1 MRGEL
6 ISIDVI
12 KHELAK
18 RLDSLVVQLFPL
30 AKLDTSKH
38 NWCLGS
44 ISGEAGQSCRIAR
57 TATKLGWWKDFSSG
71 EGGDVLSL
79 VNRALQHRD
88 MVETI
93 KWSRAWLGLDGRM
106 SPEER
111 QRRERE
117 ADLATRRHAATERE
131 EREKRR
137 RAALRLFLEAEP
149 IAGTPAERYLL
160 GRDILFSRLGAW
172 PGALRYHPGM
182 RCPIEHQPR
191 PCLLAKVDGPDGH
204 LMTVHRIFLAV
215 HEDGRVTKADTK
227 NGGPLPDAKLAFG
240 PYAGGLI
247 SVWKGRTGKSLRHLE
262 AGEWVAMTEGVE
274 DALTIA
280 MVQPHM
286 RAVAAI
292 SLSNLQNV
300 TFPDRLGGLYLCADN
315 DAKPEPQAQ
324 FSRAKALLMARGI
337 IVREVR
343 PPPQFKDFN
352 DWARA
357 LRAEERRLM
366 QGVTA

>member
-1 MRGEL
+1 M
-6 ISIDVI
+6 
-12 KHELAK
+12 
-18 RLDSLVVQLFPL
+18 
-30 AKLDTSKH
+30 
-38 NWCLGS
+38 
-44 ISGEAGQSCRIAR
+44 
-57 TATKLGWWKDFSSG
+57 
-71 EGGDVLSL
+71 LSL

-88 MVETI
+88 MTETI
-93 KWSRAWLGLDGRM
+93 KWSRAWLGLDGSM
-106 SPEER
+106 SRDER
-111 QRRERE
+111 LKRERE
-117 ADLATRRHAATERE
+117 AEMASRNAAQAERD

-137 RAALRLFLEAEP
+137 RAAQRHFLEAVP

-160 GRDILFSRLGAW
+160 GRDILFSRLGKW
-172 PGALRYHPGM
+172 PGALRFHPGM
-182 RCPIEHQPR
+182 RCPVTHQPR

-204 LMTVHRIFLAV
+204 LMTVHRTFLAC
-215 HEDGRVTKADTK
+215 HDDGRVTKADTK
-227 NGGPLPDAKLAFG
+227 NGGPLPDAKVAFG